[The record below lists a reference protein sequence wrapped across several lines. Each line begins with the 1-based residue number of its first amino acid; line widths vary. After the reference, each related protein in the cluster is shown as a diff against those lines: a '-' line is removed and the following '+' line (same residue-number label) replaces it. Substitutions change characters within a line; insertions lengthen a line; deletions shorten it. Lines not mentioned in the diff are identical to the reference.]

1 MLLKV
6 ELNRV
11 ISEDEVIHAING
23 LKNNKACGGD
33 LIINELLKYSASKL
47 LPILVSLFHCC
58 NNVCHS
64 AFLST
69 ESNAFL

>member
-11 ISEDEVIHAING
+11 ISEDEVIHAIKG

-33 LIINELLKYSASKL
+33 LIILNIWSVVLYCFLKPAYSSQRTL
-47 LPILVSLFHCC
+47 
-58 NNVCHS
+58 
-64 AFLST
+64 
-69 ESNAFL
+69 